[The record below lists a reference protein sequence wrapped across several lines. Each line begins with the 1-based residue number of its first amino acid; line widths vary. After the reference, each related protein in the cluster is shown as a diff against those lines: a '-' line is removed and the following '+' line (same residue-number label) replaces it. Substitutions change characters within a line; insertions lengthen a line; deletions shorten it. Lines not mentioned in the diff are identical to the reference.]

1 MNKVTIASMAL
12 LVSASSA
19 FGLIGPGPGGPAPK
33 VNTMCLAYHEN
44 EAGQGQVRDCD
55 AKAEN
60 KRRKLKVD
68 ENGCTSDQVVMKST
82 RVQIPLCHS
91 FAQL

>member
-1 MNKVTIASMAL
+1 MNKVTIASLAF
-12 LVSASSA
+12 LVQASSA
-19 FGLIGPGPGGPAPK
+19 FALVGPGGHVPK
-33 VNTMCLAYHEN
+33 VNTMCLAYQEN

-68 ENGCTSDQVVMKST
+68 NNGCTSDQVVMKST
-82 RVQIPLCHS
+82 HVVIPACHS